1 MKKVPW
7 VLIVVTSLL
16 FMVRLLFFGYDEGL
30 RVGVER
36 CTNPIVIMNYAG
48 GPGVKPYTVYKCN
61 EGLRA
66 FYDDE
71 HEILRE
77 SKVER
82 VFR

>member
-16 FMVRLLFFGYDEGL
+16 FMVRLLFFGYDEGK

-36 CTNPIVIMNYAG
+36 CTNPIVIMHYVG

-71 HEILRE
+71 HKVLRE

>member
-1 MKKVPW
+1 MGF
-7 VLIVVTSLL
+7 LSLNCK
-16 FMVRLLFFGYDEGL
+16 

-36 CTNPIVIMNYAG
+36 CTNPIVIMNYVG

-71 HEILRE
+71 HEVLRE

>member
-1 MKKVPW
+1 MNRASW
-7 VLIVVTSLL
+7 VLIVFTSLL
-16 FMVRLLFFGYDEGL
+16 FMFGLFIGYNEGK

-36 CTNPIVIMNYAG
+36 CTNPIVIMHYVG

-71 HEILRE
+71 HEVLRE
-77 SKVER
+77 SKVVG

>member
-1 MKKVPW
+1 MKRVPW

-16 FMVRLLFFGYDEGL
+16 LMVRLLFFGYDEGK

-71 HEILRE
+71 HEIVRE